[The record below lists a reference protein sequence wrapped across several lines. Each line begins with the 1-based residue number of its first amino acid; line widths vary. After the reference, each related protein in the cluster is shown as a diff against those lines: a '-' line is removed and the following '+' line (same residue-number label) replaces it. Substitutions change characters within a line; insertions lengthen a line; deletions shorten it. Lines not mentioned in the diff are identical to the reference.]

1 MIEKV
6 LYDYMVEAMEGI
18 CPVYM
23 EEPLDKPSK
32 YVLLEK
38 TGSGYSNKIFTAT
51 IAVQSYAE
59 TMYEAALLNT
69 QVIDAMHDAIT
80 LDELGSCRLNSDYN
94 YTDTS
99 TKRYRYQAVFDIV
112 HY

>member
-6 LYDYMVEAMEGI
+6 LYDYMVEAMEDI

-23 EEPLDKPSK
+23 EEPLEKPSK

-59 TMYEAALLNT
+59 SMYEAALLNT
-69 QVIDAMHDAIT
+69 QVIDAMHDAVA
-80 LDELGSCRLNSDYN
+80 LDELASCRLNTDYN